1 MGAFISV
8 IINWFALGTVGV
20 LTAMA
25 ANELK
30 DKKDLK
36 ATYWKN
42 VIASIVAWVTVVLTM
57 IISLLLF

>member
-8 IINWFALGTVGV
+8 IINWFALGAVGV
-20 LTAMA
+20 LTAMS

-30 DKKDLK
+30 DEKTLKK
-36 ATYWKN
+36 TYWKN
-42 VIASIVAWVTVVLTM
+42 VIASIISWVTLVLTL